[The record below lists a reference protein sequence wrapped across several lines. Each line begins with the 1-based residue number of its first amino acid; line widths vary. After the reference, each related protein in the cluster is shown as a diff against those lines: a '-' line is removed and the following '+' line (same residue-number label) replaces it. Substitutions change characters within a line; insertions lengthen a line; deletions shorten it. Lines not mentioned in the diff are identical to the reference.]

1 MMTRSAVWI
10 SILSFAVLA
19 ATSSSTRA
27 DDLDLPM
34 RKAGLWDMK
43 MRLTGGGAPT
53 MSMQQCTDAATD
65 KELRTIYS
73 PLAKETCEKRTV
85 AKTATGYTVER
96 VCKRGD
102 DTVTTHID
110 ITGNYDSAYQAHL
123 VSRTQDQSPD
133 DPPASDLTLEAK
145 YLGPCKSGQMPGDI
159 IMMGGMKINL
169 KDVLK
174 LRQQQGD
181 ASN

>member
-1 MMTRSAVWI
+1 MTRSAVWI
-10 SILSFAVLA
+10 SLLSFAVVA
-19 ATSSSTRA
+19 AAALPSRA
-27 DDLDLPM
+27 EELDLPM

-43 MRLTGGGAPT
+43 MRMTGGGAPT

-65 KELRTIYS
+65 KDLRTIYS
-73 PLAKETCEKRTV
+73 PLAKETCDKRTV
-85 AKTATGYTVER
+85 QKTTAGYTVDR
-96 VCKRGD
+96 ICKRGD

-133 DPPASDLTLEAK
+133 DPPASDLTLDAK

>member
-1 MMTRSAVWI
+1 MTRSIGWV
-10 SILSFAVLA
+10 SILSLAVLVA
-19 ATSSSTRA
+19 ALSFSRA
-27 DDLDLPM
+27 DEVDLPM

-73 PLAKETCEKRTV
+73 PLAKETCDKRTV
-85 AKTATGYTVER
+85 QKTATDYTVDR
-96 VCKRGD
+96 ICKRGD

>member
-1 MMTRSAVWI
+1 MTRSTGWI
-10 SILSFAVLA
+10 SVLAFAVLV
-19 ATSSSTRA
+19 ATFSLSRA
-27 DDLDLPM
+27 DDMDLPM

-73 PLAKETCEKRTV
+73 PLAKETCDKRTV
-85 AKTATGYTVER
+85 QKTATGYTVDR
-96 VCKRGD
+96 ICKRGD
-102 DTVTTHID
+102 DNVTTHID

-133 DPPASDLTLEAK
+133 DPPASDLTLDAK
-145 YLGPCKSGQMPGDI
+145 YLGPCKSGQVPGDI